1 MVGKLLIAIV
11 VSLAISASFADVIM
25 DDFNDAYPGQTT
37 LGQGLGTT
45 AHSGYWYGF
54 SDVKDGGTSTITP
67 DVITADTSFTQ
78 AVVPEGSDG
87 SKCLH
92 VTMNLKTTISYP
104 YAAVGFEINT
114 TALQWIDLTAMTS
127 ITFMAKGSGALR
139 VKFMTD
145 KVTNGY
151 ASGQNWGDMGAEV
164 SLTSAWKTY
173 TIAVADI
180 KPQPYS
186 PQETDNLTW
195 ADCRNKVNKI
205 HFQTAPS
212 MTGGSIFDLY
222 LDDLAMQGVTLQTFG
237 GSSPVAY
244 RMPAPKPTRMD
255 VSAHANS
262 IAIILP
268 SQETITADLYSL
280 NGSFIQRL
288 FSGTAQK
295 AIIPVRAS
303 DGNYIAVIEGNV
315 RRSSVP
321 VTILKR

>member
-1 MVGKLLIAIV
+1 MVGKLLIATV
-11 VSLAISASFADVIM
+11 VSLAISVSFADVIM

-37 LGQGLGTT
+37 LGQGLGAT

-78 AVVPEGSDG
+78 AVVAQGSDG

-92 VTMNLKTTISYP
+92 VTMNLKSTISYP
-104 YAAVGFEINT
+104 YAAVGFEIST
-114 TALQWIDLTAMTS
+114 TALQWIDLSAMTS
-127 ITFMAKGSGALR
+127 ITFMAKGSGTLR

-151 ASGQNWGDMGAEV
+151 TSGQNWGDMGAEV

-173 TIAVADI
+173 TVAVTDI

-186 PQETDNLTW
+186 PQETDKLTW
-195 ADCRNKVNKI
+195 ADCRNKVNKM

-212 MTGGSIFDLY
+212 MTGGSSCDLY

-237 GSSPVAY
+237 GTSPVAY
-244 RMPAPKPTRMD
+244 RMPAQKTNRME
-255 VSAHANS
+255 VSAHTNN
-262 IAIILP
+262 ITIMLP
-268 SQETITADLYSL
+268 SRETITADLYSL

-288 FSGTAQK
+288 FYGTAQK

-303 DGNYIAVIEGNV
+303 DGNYLAVIAGDAYHM
-315 RRSSVP
+315 SVP